1 MCARGSVLFY
11 FYTTT
16 RDVFVFGKGN
26 VEDGVYNS
34 VFAPDDEPLSGL
46 KPLARSD
53 IDSRRGGKTK
63 RRKKKERGK
72 MTRYDSLSRFSLL
85 SRKSR
90 KKAGKSDPKRA
101 NRECP
106 ARPGRVSGLA
116 FSDTGSM
123 QMTVKSKVVRA
134 L

>member
-1 MCARGSVLFY
+1 MTCTSQVPKHFTRG
-11 FYTTT
+11 
-16 RDVFVFGKGN
+16 
-26 VEDGVYNS
+26 
-34 VFAPDDEPLSGL
+34 
-46 KPLARSD
+46 D
-53 IDSRRGGKTK
+53 IDSRRGGKKK
-63 RRKKKERGK
+63 RRKKEERGK
-72 MTRYDSLSRFSLL
+72 MTRYDSVSRISLL

-90 KKAGKSDPKRA
+90 KKAGKSDPKRV

-106 ARPGRVSGLA
+106 ARPGHVSGLA